1 MAIQV
6 AAFQQV
12 LDPVGGSLVVSAILA
27 ALPLLL
33 LFVLLG
39 VFRMKA
45 WQAGVIGLAASFL
58 LAVIAWRMPLGQAL
72 SATGLGAFYA
82 IFPILW
88 ILINALWIYKLT
100 VSTPWF
106 ELLGRTIRSISDDLR
121 ILSILIAF
129 CFGALLESLAGFGA
143 PVAIAAAMLMAAGMK
158 PIKSAVVALL
168 ANTAPVAFGA
178 MAAPIIALNGV
189 TGIPLQE
196 LSSMTGRQTPFVAL
210 VVPLILV
217 FLVDGRRGLRQ
228 TWPVALAS
236 GAAFGLAQ
244 FVASNFF
251 VVELTDVVA
260 AVFTV
265 IVVLLMLRVWQPAE
279 IIGMSGQSRDVE
291 DVSAAAESARGEDAA
306 GDTMTISAAGG
317 GGRHAAPALPDDGGT
332 EFPAGRSGAHA
343 ALPGEGGSRAGGVG
357 AGPGAAAGA
366 GGGQDSAGPGG
377 SDASTGASTG
387 AAGGGAR
394 EADNTRPDARSVW
407 MAVAPYLIIIAVFSL
422 AQIPPVKAWLTQI
435 GGVTFHWPG
444 LDVTDSTGKAVA
456 AQNLRFD
463 HVKATGT
470 LLLFSGILTMLLYRI
485 KAGAGLRIY
494 GETLKQ
500 LRWTILTV
508 CAVLALS
515 FVMNLSGQTTTL
527 GVALASAGGFF
538 AILSP
543 LLGWIGVALTGSDTS
558 SNSLFG
564 QLQVAAANETGLS
577 PTLMAA
583 SNSSAG
589 VMGKMLSL
597 QNLAIASAAVGKEG
611 AESLLLRKLIGW
623 SLGLLAMLTAIIWL
637 QSTPILGWMVP

>member
-1 MAIQV
+1 MA
-6 AAFQQV
+6 
-12 LDPVGGSLVVSAILA
+12 LSAILA
-27 ALPLLL
+27 ALPLLI

-39 VFRMKA
+39 VFRLKA
-45 WQAGVIGLAASFL
+45 YQAGLISLALSII
-58 LAVIAWRMPLGQAL
+58 LAIVGWKMPVGQVL

-100 VSTPWF
+100 VATPWF
-106 ELLGRTIRSISDDLR
+106 EVLGRTIRSISDDLR

-158 PIKSAVVALL
+158 PLKSAMVALL

-196 LSSMTGRQTPFVAL
+196 LSSMTGRQTPFIAL

-217 FLVDGRRGLRQ
+217 FLVDGKRGLRQ
-228 TWPVALAS
+228 TWPVALVA

-244 FVASNFF
+244 FAASNFF
-251 VVELTDVVA
+251 IVELTDVVA
-260 AVFTV
+260 AVVTV
-265 IVVLLMLRVWQPAE
+265 VAVLLMLRVWQPAE
-279 IIGMSGQSRDVE
+279 IIGMTGETRE
-291 DVSAAAESARGEDAA
+291 AEKAGEAVSLSENEAA
-306 GDTMTISAAGG
+306 GTDTLTGSGRSGAPGAGTGAGPGGVSGGATAVGAGG
-317 GGRHAAPALPDDGGT
+317 GGEPGNQ
-332 EFPAGRSGAHA
+332 AG
-343 ALPGEGGSRAGGVG
+343 
-357 AGPGAAAGA
+357 
-366 GGGQDSAGPGG
+366 
-377 SDASTGASTG
+377 
-387 AAGGGAR
+387 
-394 EADNTRPDARSVW
+394 DNTSNTGRPPGHDVW
-407 MAVAPYLIIIAVFSL
+407 MAIAPYLVIIVVFSI
-422 AQIPPVKAWLTQI
+422 AQIPVVKTWLTTI
-435 GGVTFHWPG
+435 GSTTFRWPG
-444 LDVTDSTGKAVA
+444 LDVVGNNGEPVA
-456 AQNLRFD
+456 AQTLRFD
-463 HVKATGT
+463 HIRATGT
-470 LLLFSGILTMLLYRI
+470 LLLFSGIITMLLYRI
-485 KAGAGLRIY
+485 GPGRGVRVY

-538 AILSP
+538 AVLSP

-564 QLQVAAANETGLS
+564 ALQVAAANETGLS

-583 SNSSAG
+583 ANSSAG

-597 QNLAIASAAVGKEG
+597 QNLAIASAAVGLEG
-611 AESLLLRKLIGW
+611 AEATLLRKLIGW
-623 SLGLLAMLTAIIWL
+623 SLGLLAFITVLIWL
-637 QSTPILGWMVP
+637 QSTSVLGWMVP

>member
-1 MAIQV
+1 MA
-6 AAFQQV
+6 
-12 LDPVGGSLVVSAILA
+12 LSAILA
-27 ALPLLL
+27 ALPLLI

-45 WQAGVIGLAASFL
+45 YQAALISLALSII
-58 LAVIAWRMPLGQAL
+58 LAVVGWKMPVGQVL

-100 VSTPWF
+100 VATPWF
-106 ELLGRTIRSISDDLR
+106 EVLGRTIRSISDDLR

-158 PIKSAVVALL
+158 PLKSAMVALL

-196 LSSMTGRQTPFVAL
+196 LSSMTGRQTPFIAL

-217 FLVDGRRGLRQ
+217 FLVDGKRGLRQ
-228 TWPVALAS
+228 TWPVALVA

-244 FVASNFF
+244 FAASNFF
-251 VVELTDVVA
+251 IVELTDVVA
-260 AVFTV
+260 AVVTV
-265 IVVLLMLRVWQPAE
+265 VAVLLMLRVWQPSE
-279 IIGMSGQSRDVE
+279 IIGMTGETREAEKAGETAAVSETESVGTDTLTGAGRGSAPGAGTSAGT
-291 DVSAAAESARGEDAA
+291 SAA
-306 GDTMTISAAGG
+306 
-317 GGRHAAPALPDDGGT
+317 
-332 EFPAGRSGAHA
+332 SG
-343 ALPGEGGSRAGGVG
+343 
-357 AGPGAAAGA
+357 
-366 GGGQDSAGPGG
+366 
-377 SDASTGASTG
+377 G
-387 AAGGGAR
+387 AAGGATAVGAG
-394 EADNTRPDARSVW
+394 ADGGEGDGAASGTTSSTGRPSGHDVW
-407 MAVAPYLIIIAVFSL
+407 MAIAPYLVIIVVFSI
-422 AQIPPVKAWLTQI
+422 AQVPVVKTWLTSI
-435 GGVTFHWPG
+435 GSTTFLWPG
-444 LDVTDSTGKAVA
+444 LDVTGNNGKPAA
-456 AQNLRFD
+456 AQTLRFD
-463 HVKATGT
+463 HIRATGT
-470 LLLFSGILTMLLYRI
+470 LLLFSGIITMVLYRI
-485 KAGAGLRIY
+485 AAGRGVRVY

-508 CAVLALS
+508 CSVLALS

-527 GVALASAGGFF
+527 GVALASAGSFF
-538 AILSP
+538 ALLSP

-564 QLQVAAANETGLS
+564 ALQVAAANETGLS

-583 SNSSAG
+583 ANSSAG

-597 QNLAIASAAVGKEG
+597 QNLAIASAAVGLEG
-611 AESLLLRKLIGW
+611 AEGTLLRKLIGW
-623 SLGLLAMLTAIIWL
+623 SLGLLAFITVLIWL
-637 QSTPILGWMVP
+637 QSTSILGWMVP